1 MDNVT
6 IKKQVYGA
14 NKYNKVIDTSFSQL
28 IKPQNIEVQPPLDD
42 QILNFFK
49 TYNDLFYNIPKEG
62 NNSHQYLIQNSTEYT
77 GYVAQSDTI
86 NALLEEINQLK
97 QDLLKAETTIASY
110 K

>member
-1 MDNVT
+1 MDNIV
-6 IKKQVYGA
+6 IKKQVYGT

-28 IKPQNIEVQPPLDD
+28 ITPQKIEIQPSLDD
-42 QILNFFK
+42 QILIFFK

-62 NNSHQYLIQNSTEYT
+62 NNSHQYLIKNSTDYT
-77 GYVAQSDTI
+77 GYVSESETI